1 MGNMCREENDGEGQE
16 ALGGEKKKETEKE
29 EKKQGRREWLRLVVK
44 RRGEKDE
51 RRLEIEI
58 DDIESA
64 YDRDGFFF
72 RCFFFCYESRSR

>member
-1 MGNMCREENDGEGQE
+1 MRLGEERN
-16 ALGGEKKKETEKE
+16 KKKERKRKKKFPER
-29 EKKQGRREWLRLVVK
+29 KQGRREWLRLVVR

-64 YDRDGFFF
+64 YDRDSFFF
-72 RCFFFCYESRSR
+72 RVFFCSPLLFFE